1 MRLAFFS
8 SVLNHHQLPLSLE
21 FEKLL
26 GKGNYVFVASMPI
39 LQERIDLGY
48 TDFNSM
54 DFVLR
59 SYESEENKK
68 LAMHIAIEFDV
79 VVFGVAEN
87 RLVKAREKIK
97 KLTFLYKE
105 HLYKG
110 SRFHAFN
117 PQSWI
122 KNFWLHTWTVG
133 KNTYMLCASAYTA
146 GDYRLFG
153 AYRNRCL
160 KWGYFT
166 EFIPYQEYF
175 LFNNK
180 NNEPIKLLWVG
191 RFIKWKRPEL
201 AYQLAKFLKEKSVDF
216 HLDFIGIGPELQSI
230 IDKVRQEGLSECIS
244 FHYAMPSEK
253 VRAFMLK
260 ANIFLFTS
268 TRKEGWGA
276 VLNEALNSGCAVVAN
291 KNIGSVPYLIKEAV
305 NGYIYSNEQEFLEKV
320 ITLIEDKNL
329 RDEFTI
335 NGYNTIANE
344 WNPKNAAEQL
354 IKLSSNLLNNKEPQQ
369 IMLNDNLLSIDKNN
383 L

>member
-48 TDFNSM
+48 TDYNSM

-59 SYESEENKK
+59 SYESEESKK
-68 LAMHIAIEFDV
+68 LARQIAVEFDV
-79 VVFGVAEN
+79 VIFGVAEN
-87 RLVKAREKIK
+87 SLVKTRGKLN

-105 HLYKG
+105 HLYKDG
-110 SRFHAFN
+110 RLYACN
-117 PQSWI
+117 PKSWM
-122 KNFWLHTWTVG
+122 KNFWNHTWTAG
-133 KNTYMLCASAYTA
+133 KKTFILCASAYTA

-153 AYRNRCL
+153 AYRKRCL

-166 EFIPYQEYF
+166 EFIPYQQEC
-175 LFNNK
+175 LMNNK
-180 NNEPIKLLWVG
+180 NNKPIKILWVG
-191 RFIKWKRPEL
+191 RFINWKKPEI
-201 AYQLAKFLKEKSVDF
+201 AYQLAKLLKERNVDF
-216 HLDFIGIGPELQSI
+216 HLDFIGIGPELQSV
-230 IDKVRQEGLSECIS
+230 IDKVRQEGLSEYIS
-244 FHYAMPSEK
+244 FHYSMPPEK
-253 VRAFMLK
+253 VREFMLK

-276 VLNEALNSGCAVVAN
+276 VLNEALNSGCAIVAN
-291 KNIGSVPYLIKEAV
+291 KNIGSVPYLIKDGF
-305 NGYIYSNEQEFLEKV
+305 NGYIYSKEHEFFQKV
-320 ITLIEDKNL
+320 LALIDDRNL
-329 RDEFTI
+329 RDKFTL

-344 WNPKNAAEQL
+344 WNPKNAAEKL
-354 IKLSSNLLNNKEPQQ
+354 IKVSGKLIQNEFSAPTVLNE
-369 IMLNDNLLSIDKNN
+369 DLLSIDKTN